1 MKRNRI
7 ILVSLWILS
16 LVGIS
21 FYGGPVSYGFF
32 FLITLIPV
40 TAFLYLIYVFIRVRV
55 YQKVII
61 KDIVAG
67 VPVPYYFTLHNED
80 YLTFSGIKTEFF
92 SSFSTI
98 GGLEQNL
105 EYELLPKEKL
115 TRETKLICKY
125 RGEYN
130 IGIKRL
136 EYTDYLRLFKIKY
149 KPLETIRVT
158 VRPKIEHLDYIES
171 LENDVLIPRE
181 SRLRRDYP
189 DVTVREYTTSDPM
202 KTINWNATARE
213 QKLQVREFIGEEKNG
228 IAVFMDTK
236 RYSEDEKEYL
246 PLENKILE
254 TVIAVSLYLAKKN
267 IGTKV
272 YYSNPELRS
281 LDIGDLSRFNE
292 FYGRISDVIFDEK
305 NSLDLICSDKT
316 VDYSKLRT
324 AIFVAGSLS
333 DTMTVLAKRLC
344 DEGIQVIIYYVGI
357 HEESVNIFAD
367 RARLKT
373 VFIPSE
379 CDLKEVL

>member
-40 TAFLYLIYVFIRVRV
+40 TSFLYLIYVFIRVRV

-136 EYTDYLRLFKIKY
+136 EYTDYLRLFKI
-149 KPLETIRVT
+149 
-158 VRPKIEHLDYIES
+158 
-171 LENDVLIPRE
+171 
-181 SRLRRDYP
+181 
-189 DVTVREYTTSDPM
+189 
-202 KTINWNATARE
+202 
-213 QKLQVREFIGEEKNG
+213 
-228 IAVFMDTK
+228 
-236 RYSEDEKEYL
+236 
-246 PLENKILE
+246 
-254 TVIAVSLYLAKKN
+254 
-267 IGTKV
+267 
-272 YYSNPELRS
+272 
-281 LDIGDLSRFNE
+281 
-292 FYGRISDVIFDEK
+292 
-305 NSLDLICSDKT
+305 
-316 VDYSKLRT
+316 
-324 AIFVAGSLS
+324 
-333 DTMTVLAKRLC
+333 
-344 DEGIQVIIYYVGI
+344 
-357 HEESVNIFAD
+357 
-367 RARLKT
+367 
-373 VFIPSE
+373 
-379 CDLKEVL
+379 